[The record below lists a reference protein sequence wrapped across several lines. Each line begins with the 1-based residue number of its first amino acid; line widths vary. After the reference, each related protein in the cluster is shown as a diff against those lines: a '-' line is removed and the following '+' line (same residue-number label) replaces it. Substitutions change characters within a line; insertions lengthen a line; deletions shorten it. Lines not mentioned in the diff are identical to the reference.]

1 MKHIQTYGEA
11 LKQLLSDYDLSIS
24 ALCMR
29 LQLSSRTLIS
39 RVINGTCRPDTVTG
53 FHDKLTAA
61 ANTPPFTAEDYAA
74 LVAKMFA
81 GEVTVSNDTETQPEV
96 ALTVTYYGNIK

>member
-1 MKHIQTYGEA
+1 ME
-11 LKQLLSDYDLSIS
+11 
-24 ALCMR
+24 
-29 LQLSSRTLIS
+29 TLGLVS
-39 RVINGTCRPDTVTG
+39 GTDM
-53 FHDKLTAA
+53 D
-61 ANTPPFTAEDYAA
+61 ANYVGIPASTQYAEGFTAEDYAA